1 MMSSPGTVKDVPVG
15 SGGGGTP
22 PRPLDPGDGGR
33 GEPSPAFGADPARFG
48 LWLFLGTITMLFVG
62 FTSAYLVRRAS
73 GGWRA
78 IAPPAL
84 LWFNTAAL
92 LASSFTMERARR
104 RLRSWD
110 LPGARQGLSL
120 TGALGVLFVLGQL
133 AAWRSLA
140 AQGIFLAS
148 SPHSSF
154 FYLLTGLH
162 ALHLVGGLVWFA
174 VTFAQLRRMTLTPG
188 EDGLGL
194 FATYWHF
201 LGALW
206 VYLFL
211 LLFVF

>member
-1 MMSSPGTVKDVPVG
+1 MVFEGTVKEAPATTGDAGAPPRVPEPG
-15 SGGGGTP
+15 GDGGGGP
-22 PRPLDPGDGGR
+22 A
-33 GEPSPAFGADPARFG
+33 PSFGADPTRFG
-48 LWLFLGTITMLFVG
+48 LWVFLGTVTMLFIG
-62 FTSAYLVRRAS
+62 FTSAYVVRRSS

-84 LWFNTAAL
+84 LWLNTAL
-92 LASSFTMERARR
+92 LLGSSATVELARR

-110 LPGARQGLSL
+110 LAGARRYLAL
-120 TGALGVLFVLGQL
+120 TGVLGILFVAGQL
-133 AAWRSLA
+133 GAWRALA
-140 AQGIFLAS
+140 DQGVFLAT

-162 ALHLVGGLVWFA
+162 VVHLLGGLAWFA
-174 VTFAQLRRMTLTPG
+174 VVLARLRRLTLTPG

>member
-1 MMSSPGTVKDVPVG
+1 MFEGTLKDAPVTG
-15 SGGGGTP
+15 DAGTP
-22 PRPLDPGDGGR
+22 PHTLDPGGDGR
-33 GEPSPAFGADPARFG
+33 GEPAPAFGADPARFG

-62 FTSAYLVRRAS
+62 FTSAYVVRRSS
-73 GGWRA
+73 GGWLR

-84 LWFNTAAL
+84 LWLNTAAL
-92 LASSFTMERARR
+92 LASSAMVEQARR
-104 RLRSWD
+104 RLRGWD
-110 LPGARQGLSL
+110 LPGARLGLGL
-120 TGALGVLFVLGQL
+120 AGALGLLFVAGQL
-133 AAWRSLA
+133 GAWRSLA
-140 AQGIFLAS
+140 RQGVFLAT

-162 ALHLVGGLVWFA
+162 AVHVLGGLVWFT
-174 VTFAQLRRMTLTPG
+174 VVFARLWRLTLTPG